1 MKIKIW
7 GGRFE
12 EEMDTFF
19 EDFSESVSFDYRL
32 ASYEV
37 KASLVYAKALKKA
50 GILNSEEYE
59 KICQGLK
66 EIEKEILEGSFKFE
80 KTYEDVHMN
89 IEKALFEKI
98 GETAYKL
105 HTGRSRNEQ
114 VVTDLRLYLIDEIL
128 KLKNLLLELMENLVL
143 KAEENLEVVIPGFT
157 HLQHAQPVLYSH
169 WLMAYYEMF
178 VLHFQRILDYE
189 KRLKICPL
197 GSSALAGCGFFLNR
211 EEISRDLGFLAPSKN
226 SIFAVSSRDFVLELA
241 FILSLIMLDISRIG
255 EEIVIWMTLEF
266 NFIELPDRF
275 CTGSSIMPQKKNPDS
290 AELLRAK
297 CAVVIG
303 NLLQLLTLI
312 KNLPLS
318 YNRDLQEDKP
328 PIFQA
333 LDTTYKSLKMLSLLV
348 QSIKVNQKRLK
359 EILEKGHLLAT
370 ELADYL
376 VTKGIPFRKAHN
388 LCGQIVLYAE
398 KTNKKLSDLTLEEF
412 KNFSPLIEEDVYQW
426 LTIEHALKRRE
437 ILGGTGP
444 KSVEKEIRMA
454 KEDIN
459 RWKTQLSN

>member
-1 MKIKIW
+1 MKNKLW

-12 EEMDTFF
+12 EETDTFF

-32 ASYEV
+32 APYEI
-37 KASLVYAKALKKA
+37 KASLIYAEALKEA
-50 GILNSEEYE
+50 GILSLEEYE
-59 KICQGLK
+59 KIYHGLK
-66 EIEKEILEGSFKFE
+66 EIEKEILEGVFKFN
-80 KTYEDVHMN
+80 KGLEDVHMN

-114 VVTDLRLYLIDEIL
+114 VVTDLRLYLIVETL
-128 KLKNLLLELMENLVL
+128 KVKKLLLELMESLIL

-178 VLHFQRILDYE
+178 ALHFQRLLDYE

-197 GSSALAGCGFFLNR
+197 GSSAFAGCGFPINR
-211 EEISRDLGFLAPSKN
+211 EKISQKLGFLKPSKN
-226 SIFAVSSRDFVLELA
+226 SVFAVSSRDFVLELV
-241 FILSLIMLDISRIG
+241 FILSLIMLDISRFS
-255 EEIVIWMTLEF
+255 EEIVIWMSQEF

-290 AELLRAK
+290 AELLRGK
-297 CAVVIG
+297 GAVVIG
-303 NLLQLLTLI
+303 NLIQLFCLI

-333 LDTTYKSLKMLSLLV
+333 LETVQLSLKMLTLLIRG
-348 QSIKVNQKRLK
+348 IKLNQERLK
-359 EILEKGHLLAT
+359 EVLEEGYLLAT

-376 VTKGIPFRKAHN
+376 VVKGIPFRMAHY

-398 KTNKKLSDLTLEEF
+398 KHKKKLSELTLEEF
-412 KNFSPLIEEDVYQW
+412 KSFSSLIDKDIYQW

-444 KSVEKEIRMA
+444 ESVKKEINQA
-454 KEDIN
+454 KEEVEQ
-459 RWKTQLSN
+459 WKSQLN